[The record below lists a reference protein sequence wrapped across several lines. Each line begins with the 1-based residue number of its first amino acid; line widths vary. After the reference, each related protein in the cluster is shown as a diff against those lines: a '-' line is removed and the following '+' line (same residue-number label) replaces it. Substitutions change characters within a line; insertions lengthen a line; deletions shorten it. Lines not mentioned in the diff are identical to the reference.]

1 MNRRRKHGQNDSMEG
16 NRQSGKGGGWGGEGE
31 SEGSGGTGD
40 CGRAGAGGGT
50 DAEVDAVIWSG
61 GEWKASDSH
70 GLQMG
75 FVRRAWPVIAPWCN
89 GDGDLEAQWVGTRK
103 YIWEQCFKSTGHRAR
118 IEMETDDE
126 ETKRKWR
133 VHKGKGQTCT
143 KNRGGSHQRMIFRSV
158 DTSTSAKDPDKIGA
172 DFFVFWFTQ
181 HIGYCSYFKNKNIVV
196 GKAVHNDA

>member
-1 MNRRRKHGQNDSMEG
+1 MIPWKYLCKGRIDKHEDGAEDRAIDSRE
-16 NRQSGKGGGWGGEGE
+16 KEE
-31 SEGSGGTGD
+31 E
-40 CGRAGAGGGT
+40 GRARARARVVAALEIVDERVQVEGT

-103 YIWEQCFKSTGHRAR
+103 YIWEQCFKSTGYRAR

-126 ETKRKWR
+126 ETKEK
-133 VHKGKGQTCT
+133 VA
-143 KNRGGSHQRMIFRSV
+143 S
-158 DTSTSAKDPDKIGA
+158 P
-172 DFFVFWFTQ
+172 
-181 HIGYCSYFKNKNIVV
+181 
-196 GKAVHNDA
+196 